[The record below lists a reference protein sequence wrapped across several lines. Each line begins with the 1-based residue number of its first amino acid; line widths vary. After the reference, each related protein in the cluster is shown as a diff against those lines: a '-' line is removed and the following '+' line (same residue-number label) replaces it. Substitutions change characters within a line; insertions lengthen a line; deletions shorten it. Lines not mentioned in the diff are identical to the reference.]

1 MTISKTIENDTL
13 TLALEGKISVNT
25 STQLQEALIPAL
37 DEAGKVM
44 LDFSN
49 ITFVASAGLRV
60 LLIGQETANEK
71 GVTMT
76 LCGVSGEVMDVLD
89 MTGFTD
95 ILTIV

>member
-1 MTISKTIENDTL
+1 MTIGKTIENGTL
-13 TLALEGKISVNT
+13 TLTLEGKISVNT
-25 STQLQEALIPAL
+25 SPQLQEALIPAL
-37 DEAGKVM
+37 DEAGSVI

-71 GVTMT
+71 GVSLT
-76 LCGVSGEVMDVLD
+76 LRGVSDEVMEVFE

>member
-1 MTISKTIENDTL
+1 MTIGKTIEDGTL

-25 STQLQEALIPAL
+25 SPQLQEALIPAL
-37 DEAGKVM
+37 DEAGSVI

-71 GVTMT
+71 GVSLT
-76 LCGVSGEVMDVLD
+76 LRGVSDEVMEVFE
-89 MTGFTD
+89 MTGFSD